1 MAANSCVHPT
11 AVEQMKKALKEGDI
25 DIADLY
31 RMNSDE
37 RRALFG
43 KYVSDENAKF
53 INGKFETAM
62 VSSQKSALKDWA
74 ENTFNPKEKTKL
86 PFQNLM
92 DKIDDLDKLGV
103 LNPTDANSFLKDLV
117 ADRLGVNISPDEI
130 KNINRKS
137 EELQAAYDKKTDTGL
152 KDPEYYSKLK
162 EMNDYVQSLVP
173 SHDLKVATSVIGR
186 GNILAHI
193 PGIAVKTASE
203 VIQGGVQFAEKR
215 IAALTTSAI
224 SMARGGK
231 SVPAYGANA
240 DYMMKLIGES
250 NKIFW
255 KTGYSPLT
263 DLTEYDRSLGDT
275 RTHSQGKGI
284 VRAVGRAYE
293 SAIFHGMY
301 GVPANHFGSFAFADT
316 ANILSTQIA
325 QTEGLKGPALKS
337 RALEL
342 MKESVANEPGMSK
355 EAQYIRAQAQSD
367 YLSASFQQNGTLS
380 KLAMGLRNELNK
392 ATGDIAL
399 GDQIMPIVK
408 TPANVIQTGLDYA
421 GIASFKGFAKLP
433 EAFEG
438 LKTGDTKPMQ
448 EAARL
453 FVRNGLG
460 MALAAVLVHN
470 ISKDDFNGAYASLTG
485 AGRDLVNEKN
495 APYNSVKF
503 GDKYIS
509 LAFLGSL
516 APVVIGGLYMQK
528 YGANVLEKAGA
539 YGFGAAS
546 DAAELPGLSQI
557 GQLYQGIS
565 TAISKHDVGKTASGL
580 SDEAL
585 SYLRSRLVPS
595 FVKEFAAATD
605 NVERDTGKGQMGK
618 TIAAI
623 PGLRETLPEKTDQLT
638 GGTFKTEGINELLT
652 GARVKTANDS
662 PLVEEITRLSN
673 AKEQPSIADI
683 RHSTRV
689 RSLTKQIGEDM
700 MEEAINSYGTH
711 YGMEAEKL
719 INTEKYQ
726 QAADDEKKDL
736 LNKVRSDGINKMLKA
751 YGYNKHFK
759 ESE

>member
-1 MAANSCVHPT
+1 MASNFCVHPA

-25 DIADLY
+25 DIKELY
-31 RMNSDE
+31 AMNSDE
-37 RRALFG
+37 RRAIFG
-43 KYVSDENAKF
+43 KYVSEENAKF
-53 INGKFETAM
+53 INGKFESAM
-62 VSSQKSALKDWA
+62 VSSQKDALKTWA

-92 DKIDDLDKLGV
+92 DKINDLDNLGV

-117 ADRLGVNISPDEI
+117 AERLGVGIEPDEI
-130 KNINRKS
+130 KNITRKS
-137 EELQAAYDKKTDTGL
+137 EELQAAYDKTTDTGL
-152 KDPEYYSKLK
+152 KSPEYYSKLK

-173 SHDLKVATSVIGR
+173 SHNLKVATSVIGR
-186 GNILAHI
+186 GNILFHV

-203 VIQGGVQFAEKR
+203 VIHGGEQLLEKR
-215 IAALTTSAI
+215 IAALATGRA
-224 SMARGGK
+224 
-231 SVPAYGANA
+231 AYGANT
-240 DYMMKLIGES
+240 DYMMKLISES
-250 NKIFW
+250 GKIFN

-275 RTHSQGKGI
+275 RTHSQGKGP
-284 VRAVGRAYE
+284 VRAAGRAYE
-293 SAIFHGMY
+293 NVVFHGMY
-301 GVPANHFGSFAFADT
+301 GVPANYFGSLAFADT

-325 QTEGLKGPALKS
+325 QTEGHKGPELKT

-342 MKESVANEPGMSK
+342 MKEAVGNETNMSK

-367 YLSASFQQNGTLS
+367 YFSASFQQNGQLS

-421 GIASFKGFAKLP
+421 GIASFKGFARLP
-433 EAFEG
+433 EAIEG

-460 MALAAVLVHN
+460 LALAAVLVHN
-470 ISKDDFNGAYASLTG
+470 ISKDDFNGAYASLSQG
-485 AGRDLVNEKN
+485 GRDLVNEKN
-495 APYNSVKF
+495 APFNSVKF

-528 YGANVLEKAGA
+528 YGSNVLEKVGA

-557 GQLYQGIS
+557 AELYQGIS

-605 NVERDTGKGQMGK
+605 SVQRDMGKGQMGR
-618 TIAAI
+618 TVAAI
-623 PGLRETLPEKTDQLT
+623 PGLRETLPPKTDQMT
-638 GGTFKTEGINELLT
+638 GGTIKTEGINELLT

-662 PLVEEITRLSN
+662 PLVHEITRLAN
-673 AKEQPSIADI
+673 AKEQPTISDI
-683 RHSTRV
+683 RHSPRV
-689 RSLTKQIGEDM
+689 RALTKQIGENM
-700 MEEAINSYGTH
+700 MDDALNFYGTH
-711 YGMEAEKL
+711 YGIEAEKL
-719 INTEKYQ
+719 INSEHYQ
-726 QAADDEKKDL
+726 VAEDDKKKEL
-736 LNKVRSDGINKMLKA
+736 LNKVRGESIDKMLKA

-759 ESE
+759 DLE